1 MFFVVICVD
10 AARPPHRLRLHFVI
24 SLANRLSITA
34 GHIQRNLIGFVWDIT
49 PLLLVTVFVSY
60 KGNAGPNG
68 DVICRYAIFVG
79 EQSCSEKQD

>member
-1 MFFVVICVD
+1 MQRGPRIASVFTLYFHWPTGCQSQ
-10 AARPPHRLRLHFVI
+10 P
-24 SLANRLSITA
+24 
-34 GHIQRNLIGFVWDIT
+34 GHIQRNPIGFVWAIT

-60 KGNAGPNG
+60 KENAGPNG